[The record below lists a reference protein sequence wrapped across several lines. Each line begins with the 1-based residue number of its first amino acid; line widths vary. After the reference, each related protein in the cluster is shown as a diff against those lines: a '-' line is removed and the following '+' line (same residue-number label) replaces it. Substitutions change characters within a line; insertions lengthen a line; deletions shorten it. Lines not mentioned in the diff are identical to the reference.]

1 MPIKITFAILFFSL
15 FCRGQISCQL
25 LETTPAQT
33 DCYVGVDFLK
43 NHYHR
48 TATVLHKESGQ
59 KTFTYTN
66 LRFGEIHS
74 VDISNPLKIVV
85 FYRNFNTVVLLDNRL
100 NELETISFEATVSF
114 VRKSS
119 GHKLWRYNADA
130 QQLENYDTKTHRIS
144 SSSPPLPHT
153 RIRDMKSDLNF
164 VFLLSD
170 QGIYTYDYLGNLI
183 DVHHD
188 PSATQLEIEGTYR
201 YVLSKGELFRIS
213 NTRLEEIEL
222 PKEISIKSFFV
233 FKKDLYVF
241 DGIQRHHFLI
251 DKND

>member
-1 MPIKITFAILFFSL
+1 MPVKITFAILLFSL
-15 FCRGQISCQL
+15 FCRGQISCEL

-33 DCYVGVDFLK
+33 ECYVGVDFLK

-48 TATVLHKESGQ
+48 SASVLHKESGQ
-59 KTFTYTN
+59 KTYTYTN

-188 PSATQLEIEGTYR
+188 PSATQLEIESPYR
-201 YVLSKGELFRIS
+201 YVLSKQKLFRIS
-213 NTRLEEIEL
+213 NTREEIEL

>member
-1 MPIKITFAILFFSL
+1 MPSCFFHCFAAGKSAVN
-15 FCRGQISCQL
+15 CWKPQP
-25 LETTPAQT
+25 TQT
-33 DCYVGVDFLK
+33 ECYVGVDFLK
-43 NHYHR
+43 SHYHR
-48 TATVLHKESGQ
+48 TASVLHKESGQ
-59 KTFTYTN
+59 KTYTYTN

-74 VDISNPLKIVV
+74 VDIRNPLKIVV

-100 NELETISFEATVSF
+100 NELETISFEANISF

-119 GHKLWRYNADA
+119 GHHLWRYNADA

-170 QGIYTYDYLGNLI
+170 HGIYTYDYLGNLS
-183 DVHHD
+183 DVYHD
-188 PSATQLEIEGTYR
+188 PSATQFAIEGTYR
-201 YVLSKGELFRIS
+201 YVLSKEKLFRVS
-213 NTRLEEIEL
+213 NTREEIEL

-233 FKKDLYVF
+233 FKNDLYLF

>member
-1 MPIKITFAILFFSL
+1 MSIKITFAILFFSL
-15 FCRGQISCQL
+15 FCRGQISCEL
-25 LETTPAQT
+25 LETIPTQT
-33 DCYVGVDFLK
+33 ECYVGVDFLK

-48 TATVLHKESGQ
+48 TTSVLHKESGQ
-59 KTFTYTN
+59 KTYTYTN

-85 FYRNFNTVVLLDNRL
+85 FYRNFNTVVMLDHRL
-100 NELETISFEATVSF
+100 NELETISFEPTISF

-119 GHKLWRYNADA
+119 GHHLWRYNADA

-170 QGIYTYDYLGNLI
+170 QGIYAYDYLGNLI

-188 PSATQLEIEGTYR
+188 PSATQLEIEGPYR
-201 YVLSKGELFRIS
+201 YVLSKEKLFRIS
-213 NTRLEEIEL
+213 NTREEIEL

-233 FKKDLYVF
+233 FKKDLYLF

>member
-25 LETTPAQT
+25 METTAVQT
-33 DCYVGVDFLK
+33 DYYVGVDFLK
-43 NHYHR
+43 SHYHR
-48 TATVLHKESGQ
+48 TASVLHKESGQ
-59 KTFTYTN
+59 KTYTYTN

-119 GHKLWRYNADA
+119 GHHLWRYNADA

-153 RIRDMKSDLNF
+153 RVRDMKSDLNF

-170 QGIYTYDYLGNLI
+170 QGIYTYDYLGNLS

-188 PSATQLEIEGTYR
+188 PSATQLAIEGTYR
-201 YVLSKGELFRIS
+201 YVLSKEKLFRVS
-213 NTRLEEIEL
+213 NTRL
-222 PKEISIKSFFV
+222 KKSSFRKKFPSKV
-233 FKKDLYVF
+233 FL
-241 DGIQRHHFLI
+241 FLKMTCI
-251 DKND
+251 FLMEFNDIIF

>member
-1 MPIKITFAILFFSL
+1 MSIKITFAILFFSL
-15 FCRGQISCQL
+15 FCRGQISCEL
-25 LETTPAQT
+25 LETIPTQT
-33 DCYVGVDFLK
+33 ECYVGVDFLK

-48 TATVLHKESGQ
+48 TTSVLHKESGQ
-59 KTFTYTN
+59 KTYTYTN

-100 NELETISFEATVSF
+100 NELETISFEANISF

-119 GHKLWRYNADA
+119 GHHLWRYNADA

-170 QGIYTYDYLGNLI
+170 QGIYAYDYLGNLI

-188 PSATQLEIEGTYR
+188 PSATQLEIEGPYR
-201 YVLSKGELFRIS
+201 YVLSKEKLFRIS
-213 NTRLEEIEL
+213 NTREEIEL

-233 FKKDLYVF
+233 FKKDLYLF

>member
-15 FCRGQISCQL
+15 FCRGQITCQL
-25 LETTPAQT
+25 METTAVQT
-33 DCYVGVDFLK
+33 DYYVGVDFLK

-48 TATVLHKESGQ
+48 TASVLHKESGQ

-100 NELETISFEATVSF
+100 NELETISFEVTVSF

-119 GHKLWRYNADA
+119 GHHLWRYNADA

-153 RIRDMKSDLNF
+153 RVRDMKSDLNF

-201 YVLSKGELFRIS
+201 YVFSKGELFRIS
-213 NTRLEEIEL
+213 NTRL
-222 PKEISIKSFFV
+222 KKSSFRKKFPSKV
-233 FKKDLYVF
+233 FL
-241 DGIQRHHFLI
+241 FLKMTCI
-251 DKND
+251 FLMEFNDIIF

>member
-1 MPIKITFAILFFSL
+1 MPVKITFAILFFSL
-15 FCRGQISCQL
+15 FCRGQISCEL
-25 LETTPAQT
+25 LETIPTQT
-33 DCYVGVDFLK
+33 ECYVGVDFLK

-48 TATVLHKESGQ
+48 TASVLHKESGQ
-59 KTFTYTN
+59 KTYTYTN

-100 NELETISFEATVSF
+100 NELETISFEPTISF

-119 GHKLWRYNADA
+119 GHHLWRYNADA

-153 RIRDMKSDLNF
+153 RVRDMKSDLNF
-164 VFLLSD
+164 IFLLSD

-188 PSATQLEIEGTYR
+188 PSATQLEIESPYR
-201 YVLSKGELFRIS
+201 YVLSKEKLFRIS
-213 NTRLEEIEL
+213 NTLEEIEL

>member
-1 MPIKITFAILFFSL
+1 MSIKITFAILFFSL
-15 FCRGQISCQL
+15 FCRGQISCEL
-25 LETTPAQT
+25 LETIPTQT
-33 DCYVGVDFLK
+33 ECYVGVDFLK

-48 TATVLHKESGQ
+48 TTSILHKESGQ
-59 KTFTYTN
+59 KTYTYTN

-100 NELETISFEATVSF
+100 NELETISFEANISF

-119 GHKLWRYNADA
+119 GHHLWRYNADA

-170 QGIYTYDYLGNLI
+170 QGIYAYDYLGNLI

-188 PSATQLEIEGTYR
+188 PSATQLEIEGPYR
-201 YVLSKGELFRIS
+201 YVLSKEKLFRIS
-213 NTRLEEIEL
+213 NTREEIEL

-233 FKKDLYVF
+233 FKKDLYLF

-251 DKND
+251 DKNY

>member
-15 FCRGQISCQL
+15 FCRGQISCEL
-25 LETTPAQT
+25 LETIPTQT
-33 DCYVGVDFLK
+33 ECYVGVDFLK

-48 TATVLHKESGQ
+48 TASVLHKESGQ
-59 KTFTYTN
+59 KTYTYTN

-100 NELETISFEATVSF
+100 NELETISFEVTVSF

-119 GHKLWRYNADA
+119 GHHLWRYNADA

-153 RIRDMKSDLNF
+153 RVRDMKSDLNF

-188 PSATQLEIEGTYR
+188 PSATQLEIESPYR
-201 YVLSKGELFRIS
+201 YVLSKEKLFRIS
-213 NTRLEEIEL
+213 NTLEEIEL